1 MRTRPFTDID
11 LNRSVGNL
19 LRLGVLLSV
28 ITSLI
33 GFIKLFMEG
42 FVMPKKYKLLEMGSS
57 SEKVWGQFWASLM
70 KGEGMAIIQ
79 LGILFLIFTPLVRII
94 FALIGYLKEKDYV
107 YVVISLIVLAIMA
120 VSFFTGYAH

>member
-1 MRTRPFTDID
+1 MRKNFTDAD

-19 LRLGVLLSV
+19 LRLGVILSV
-28 ITSLI
+28 ITSLV
-33 GFIKLFMEG
+33 GFIKLFTEG
-42 FVMPKKYKLLEMGSS
+42 FKMPKKYKLLDMGTS
-57 SEKVWGQFWASLM
+57 SEKVWGHFWETLC

-79 LGILFLIFTPLVRII
+79 LGILLLIFTPLMRII

-107 YVVISLIVLAIMA
+107 YVVISSIVLAIMA

>member
-1 MRTRPFTDID
+1 MRKNFTDVD

-19 LRLGVLLSV
+19 LRLGVILAV

-33 GFIKLFMEG
+33 GFVKLFMEG
-42 FVMPKKYKLLEMGSS
+42 FKMPRKYKLLDMGTS
-57 SEKVWGQFWASLM
+57 SEKVWSHFWETLC

-79 LGILFLIFTPLVRII
+79 LGILMLIFTPLMRII
-94 FALIGYLKEKDYV
+94 FALIGYLKEKDYT
-107 YVVISLIVLAIMA
+107 YVIISSIVLAIMA

>member
-1 MRTRPFTDID
+1 MKKNFTDID

-19 LRLGVLLSV
+19 LRLGVILSV

-33 GFIKLFMEG
+33 GFIKLFTEG
-42 FVMPKKYKLLEMGSS
+42 FKMPRKYTMLDMGTS
-57 SEKVWGQFWASLM
+57 SEKVWGHFWDTLC

-79 LGILFLIFTPLVRII
+79 LGILMLIFTPLMRII

-107 YVVISLIVLAIMA
+107 YVVISSIVLAIMA

>member
-1 MRTRPFTDID
+1 MRKNFTDVD

-19 LRLGVLLSV
+19 LRLGVILSV

-42 FVMPKKYKLLEMGSS
+42 FKMPRKYKLLDMGTS
-57 SEKVWGQFWASLM
+57 SEKVWSHFWETLC

-79 LGILFLIFTPLVRII
+79 LGILMLIFTPLMRII
-94 FALIGYLKEKDYV
+94 FALIGYLKEKDYL
-107 YVVISLIVLAIMA
+107 YVVISSIVLAIMA

>member
-1 MRTRPFTDID
+1 MRKDFTDVD

-19 LRLGVLLSV
+19 LRLGVILSV

-33 GFIKLFMEG
+33 GFMKLFMEG
-42 FVMPKKYKLLEMGSS
+42 FQMPRKYKLLDMGTS
-57 SEKVWGQFWASLM
+57 SEKVWSHFWETLC

-79 LGILFLIFTPLVRII
+79 LGILMLIFTPLMRII

-107 YVVISLIVLAIMA
+107 YVIISSIVLAIMA
-120 VSFFTGYAH
+120 ISFFTGYAH

>member
-1 MRTRPFTDID
+1 MRKNFTDED

-19 LRLGVLLSV
+19 LRLGVILSV

-42 FVMPKKYKLLEMGSS
+42 FKMPRKYKLLDMGTS
-57 SEKVWGQFWASLM
+57 SEKVWSHFWETLC

-79 LGILFLIFTPLVRII
+79 LGILMLIFTPLMRII
-94 FALIGYLKEKDYV
+94 FALIGYLKEKDYT
-107 YVVISLIVLAIMA
+107 YVIISSIVLAIMA

>member
-19 LRLGVLLSV
+19 LRLGVILSV
-28 ITSLI
+28 TTSLI
-33 GFIKLFMEG
+33 GFIKLFSEG
-42 FVMPKKYKLLEMGSS
+42 FVMPRKYTLLEMGDS
-57 SEKVWGQFWASLM
+57 SEKVWGHFWNSLC

-79 LGILFLIFTPLVRII
+79 LGILILTPLVRII

-107 YVVISLIVLAIMA
+107 YVVISTIVLVIMT
-120 VSFFTGYAH
+120 VSFLTGYAH

>member
-1 MRTRPFTDID
+1 MRKNFTDVD

-19 LRLGVLLSV
+19 LRLGVILSV

-33 GFIKLFMEG
+33 GFIKLFVEG
-42 FVMPKKYKLLEMGSS
+42 FKMPRKYKLLDMGTS
-57 SEKVWGQFWASLM
+57 SEKVWSHFWETLC

-79 LGILFLIFTPLVRII
+79 LGILMLIFTPLMRII
-94 FALIGYLKEKDYV
+94 FALIGYLKEKDYT
-107 YVVISLIVLAIMA
+107 YVIISSIVLAIMA

>member
-1 MRTRPFTDID
+1 MRKNFTDVD

-19 LRLGVLLSV
+19 LRLGVILSV
-28 ITSLI
+28 ATSLV

-42 FVMPKKYKLLEMGSS
+42 FKMPKKYTSLDMGSS
-57 SEKVWGQFWASLM
+57 SEKVWGMFWNSLC

-79 LGILFLIFTPLVRII
+79 LGILLLIFTPLVRII

-107 YVVISLIVLAIMA
+107 YVVISSIVLAIMA
-120 VSFFTGYAH
+120 ISFFTGYAH

>member
-1 MRTRPFTDID
+1 MRKNFTDVD

-19 LRLGVLLSV
+19 LRLGVILSV

-33 GFIKLFMEG
+33 GFVKLFMEG
-42 FVMPKKYKLLEMGSS
+42 FKMPRKYKLLDMGTS
-57 SEKVWGQFWASLM
+57 SEKVWSHFWETLC

-79 LGILFLIFTPLVRII
+79 LGILMLIFTPLMRII
-94 FALIGYLKEKDYV
+94 FALIGYLKEKDYT
-107 YVVISLIVLAIMA
+107 YVIISSIVLAIMA

>member
-1 MRTRPFTDID
+1 MRKDFTDAD

-19 LRLGVLLSV
+19 LRLGVILSV
-28 ITSLI
+28 LTSLV
-33 GFIKLFMEG
+33 GFIKLFTEG
-42 FVMPKKYKLLEMGSS
+42 FKMPRKYKLLDMGTS
-57 SEKVWGQFWASLM
+57 SEKVWGHFWETLC

-79 LGILFLIFTPLVRII
+79 LGILLLIFTPLMRII

-107 YVVISLIVLAIMA
+107 YVVISSIVLAIMA

>member
-1 MRTRPFTDID
+1 MRKDFTDVD

-19 LRLGVLLSV
+19 LRLGVILSV

-33 GFIKLFMEG
+33 GFVKLFMEG
-42 FVMPKKYKLLEMGSS
+42 FEMPRKYKLLDMGTS
-57 SEKVWGQFWASLM
+57 SEKVWSHFWETLCKA
-70 KGEGMAIIQ
+70 EGMAIIQ
-79 LGILFLIFTPLVRII
+79 LGILMLIFTPLMRII

-107 YVVISLIVLAIMA
+107 YVIISSIVLAIMA

>member
-1 MRTRPFTDID
+1 MRKDFTDVD

-19 LRLGVLLSV
+19 LRLGVILSV
-28 ITSLI
+28 VTSLI

-42 FVMPKKYKLLEMGSS
+42 FEMPRKYKLLDMGTSS
-57 SEKVWGQFWASLM
+57 DKVWSHFWETLC

-79 LGILFLIFTPLVRII
+79 LGILMLIFTPLMRII

-107 YVVISLIVLAIMA
+107 YVIISSIVLAIMA
-120 VSFFTGYAH
+120 ISFFAGYAH

>member
-1 MRTRPFTDID
+1 MRKNFTDVD

-19 LRLGVLLSV
+19 LRLGVILSV

-33 GFIKLFMEG
+33 GFVKLFMEG
-42 FVMPKKYKLLEMGSS
+42 FVMPKKYKLLDMGSS
-57 SEKVWGQFWASLM
+57 SEKVWSHFWETLC

-79 LGILFLIFTPLVRII
+79 LGILMLIFTPLMRII

-107 YVVISLIVLAIMA
+107 YVIISSIVLAIMA

>member
-28 ITSLI
+28 ITSII

-57 SEKVWGQFWASLM
+57 SEKVWGQFWSSLM

-107 YVVISLIVLAIMA
+107 YVIISLIVLAIMA